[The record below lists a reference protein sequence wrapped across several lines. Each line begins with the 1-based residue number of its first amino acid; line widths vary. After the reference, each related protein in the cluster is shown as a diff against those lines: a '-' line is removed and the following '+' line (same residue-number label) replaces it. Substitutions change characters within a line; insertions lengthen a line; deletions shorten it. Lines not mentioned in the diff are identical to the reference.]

1 MKGNENMRIAVFGAG
16 GSVGRRTVAEALSRN
31 HEVTAIV
38 RNRSRFAELP
48 DAAEHR
54 IGDVTDTEAVR
65 RLSAEAD
72 IVISAVR
79 PAPGLEHQQAAA
91 TKTLLDGVRPTGTRL
106 LIVGGAATL
115 KVPDTG
121 GLVMDDPRYVQ
132 APWRTIAEAG
142 AEQHEVCRGE
152 ERVDWVYV
160 SPPAS
165 LVPGERTGRY
175 RLGGDELLTD
185 ERGDSRISIEDLAV
199 ALIDE
204 AESPRHHRTRFTVA
218 AA

>member
-1 MKGNENMRIAVFGAG
+1 MRIAVFGAG
-16 GSVGRRTVAEALSRN
+16 GSVGSRTVAEAAARGHKVL
-31 HEVTAIV
+31 AIA
-38 RNRSRFAELP
+38 RKRLAGLPGNAET
-48 DAAEHR
+48 R
-54 IGDVTDTEAVR
+54 IGDVTDTAAVE
-65 RLSAEAD
+65 RLSGEAD
-72 IVISAVR
+72 VVISAVR
-79 PAPGLEHQQAAA
+79 PPQGLEHQQAAA
-91 TKTLLDGVRPTGTRL
+91 TKTLLDGVAPTGTRL

-115 KVPDTG
+115 RVPDTG

-132 APWRTIAEAG
+132 APWRAIAAAG

-152 ERVDWVYV
+152 KRVDWVYV
-160 SPPAS
+160 SPSAN

-175 RLGGDELLTD
+175 RIGGDELLTD
-185 ERGDSRISIEDLAV
+185 EQGDSRISVEDLAV